1 MPHKKRTNGI
11 SMSFKQTNYLNC
23 VEKNSESDMQNILE
37 KTVKERENT
46 WDLSERIQNEAL
58 QKREQRNTQYI
69 FHR

>member
-23 VEKNSESDMQNILE
+23 VEKNSGSDMQNILE

-46 WDLSERIQNEAL
+46 WDLSKRIQNEAL